1 MRGKICVCGVQG
13 GVEGGYYTLR
23 RGCLW
28 GSRVCSDGRLHPAE
42 GLCWGVHVAFTDG
55 RAIRLQRG
63 CVYGLRVF
71 TDEES
76 YTHCGGVVLVEF
88 MWCSPTGGYTHCV
101 GGCACGVHVVLTDG
115 RLHPA
120 EGGVCGL
127 HTELTDGRLHP
138 AEGVVCVVRACALT
152 GELHALRRGCACGLH
167 TYS

>member
-101 GGCACGVHVVLTDG
+101 GGYVWFRQSSPTGGYTLRRGCVGEFMWCSPTGGYALRKGCVWGSRVCTDG

-120 EGGVCGL
+120 EGLCL
-127 HTELTDGRLHP
+127 WTSHILII
-138 AEGVVCVVRACALT
+138 
-152 GELHALRRGCACGLH
+152 
-167 TYS
+167 